1 MPDDDTCYGEKF
13 DVKKNRVYSD
23 IMKVI
28 CDFECSGK
36 FLMRW

>member
-1 MPDDDTCYGEKF
+1 MPDDDTCYGEKL
-13 DVKKNRVYSD
+13 DVKNRVYSD

>member
-1 MPDDDTCYGEKF
+1 MSNDGMCYGAKL